1 MECVVTSV
9 VEKRLGALQSPTF
22 DGRLGACR
30 AGELAFV
37 FDNLRFTGLIGSV
50 PSEHS
55 PTPCN
60 LP

>member
-1 MECVVTSV
+1 M

-37 FDNLRFTGLIGSV
+37 FDILRFTGLIGSV

-55 PTPCN
+55 PTP
-60 LP
+60 